1 MAEAVEDA
9 FRYDKMVLAA
19 ATYDGGIFPCMEDF
33 LHHLKSKNFQKRTV
47 ALMENG
53 SWAPM
58 AAKNMKALLEQMKE
72 ITVCEKVVSI
82 KCRKGGGCGGYG
94 SPCRR
99 TAGKI
104 RKLRTGMG
112 NGFRWRGTVG

>member
-1 MAEAVEDA
+1 
-9 FRYDKMVLAA
+9 
-19 ATYDGGIFPCMEDF
+19 MEDF

-82 KCRKGGGCGGYG
+82 KSAVKE
-94 SPCRR
+94 
-99 TAGKI
+99 ANVAEMEALAEELLAK
-104 RKLRTGMG
+104 
-112 NGFRWRGTVG
+112 